1 MFKYL
6 IIIFNNDLLFLK
18 QRVETPLLKVI
29 TYSKQQKGVFTISEQ
44 KYCYNLNFKLQRL
57 KGDRLKEQGEKLN
70 QSLTVVRVIAN

>member
-29 TYSKQQKGVFTISEQ
+29 TYSKQQKGAFTITKQ
-44 KYCYNLNFKLQRL
+44 KYCYNLNFKL
-57 KGDRLKEQGEKLN
+57 KD
-70 QSLTVVRVIAN
+70 